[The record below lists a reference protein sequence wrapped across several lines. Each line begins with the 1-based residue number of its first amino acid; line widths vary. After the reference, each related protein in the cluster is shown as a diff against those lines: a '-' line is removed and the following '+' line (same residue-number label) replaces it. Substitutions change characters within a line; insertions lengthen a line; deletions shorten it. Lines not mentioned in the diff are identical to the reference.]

1 MKVLEI
7 SLVPDYSRR
16 LAVYLTLPVSALW
29 LTYICH
35 IGLGGS
41 SRSANGPVRLTLDIS
56 HSPCQWE
63 VCIVFVCLLVS
74 LLVRYKTPGPS
85 QGLPCTCSECGPGT
99 HPRHVKSTPP
109 TPMALA
115 PISPLGSNT
124 RLLPPLHSDLFLTSR
139 PMSLYQTRAMAL
151 LPPSPSIALQA
162 GPSTLAAAWAS
173 GPPSLSPHPASDFRS
188 KILAPL
194 SQFHPG
200 FPYTAS
206 LSTLARPLYK
216 GPPPPPAHGP
226 STRSSLV
233 A

>member
-1 MKVLEI
+1 MLEI
-7 SLVPDYSRR
+7 SLVPGNSRR
-16 LAVYLTLPVSALW
+16 LAVNLTLPVSALW

-74 LLVRYKTPGPS
+74 LLVCYKTSYPRPI
-85 QGLPCTCSECGPGT
+85 PGT
-99 HPRHVKSTPP
+99 PLYLFRVWPWDPSPP
-109 TPMALA
+109 CEVHA
-115 PISPLGSNT
+115 PNPDGLSPN
-124 RLLPPLHSDLFLTSR
+124 LTSR
-139 PMSLYQTRAMAL
+139 LPTLGCSPTPFRLIPDLSPHVLVPDSCHGTTPTQSLHCT
-151 LPPSPSIALQA
+151 A

-188 KILAPL
+188 KILAPS